1 MTFEESLQHEIDA
14 MILLSD
20 VYGWRTL
27 KTPRYARVDGIVTN
41 YDGDMLAV
49 YEFKSRELTLD
60 ELTTM
65 GTYLVTHQKIQDG
78 CDAART
84 LGVGLGDPGGEGED
98 GRGAGRP
105 DPLRARIARAAARR
119 AAGRNHQQRN
129 RAGRQLLHRLIPLG
143 RVMRRR
149 RAGYD
154 ASMTARRKRD
164 DNRPT
169 TE

>member
-49 YEFKSRELTLD
+49 YEFKARGMTLN

-65 GTYLVTHQKIQDG
+65 GTYLVTHQKITDG

-84 LGVGLGDPGGEGED
+84 LGVPFILIVYLIGSENIVSFKIADSD
-98 GRGAGRP
+98 G
-105 DPLRARIARAAARR
+105 
-119 AAGRNHQQRN
+119 
-129 RAGRQLLHRLIPLG
+129 QLLIDYDVARTTTRKNVNGGIVERYNAFIPLNHMK
-143 RVMRRR
+143 VL
-149 RAGYD
+149 
-154 ASMTARRKRD
+154 K
-164 DNRPT
+164 
-169 TE
+169 

>member
-1 MTFEESLQHEIDA
+1 

-49 YEFKSRELTLD
+49 YEFKARGMTLD

-65 GTYLVTHQKIQDG
+65 GTYLVTHQKITDG

-84 LGVGLGDPGGEGED
+84 LGVPFILIVYLIGSENIVSFKVADSD
-98 GRGAGRP
+98 G
-105 DPLRARIARAAARR
+105 
-119 AAGRNHQQRN
+119 
-129 RAGRQLLHRLIPLG
+129 QLLIDYDVARTTTRKNVNGGIVERYNAFIPLNHMK
-143 RVMRRR
+143 VL
-149 RAGYD
+149 
-154 ASMTARRKRD
+154 K
-164 DNRPT
+164 
-169 TE
+169 

>member
-1 MTFEESLQHEIDA
+1 MNMTFEESLQHEIDA

-65 GTYLVTHQKIQDG
+65 GTYLVTHQKITDG

-84 LGVGLGDPGGEGED
+84 LGVPFILIVYLIGSENIVSFKVADSD
-98 GRGAGRP
+98 G
-105 DPLRARIARAAARR
+105 
-119 AAGRNHQQRN
+119 
-129 RAGRQLLHRLIPLG
+129 QLLIDYDVARTTTRKNVNGGIVERYNAFIPLNHMK
-143 RVMRRR
+143 VL
-149 RAGYD
+149 
-154 ASMTARRKRD
+154 K
-164 DNRPT
+164 
-169 TE
+169 

>member
-1 MTFEESLQHEIDA
+1 MNMTFEESLQHEIDA

-60 ELTTM
+60 ELTKH

-84 LGVGLGDPGGEGED
+84 LGVPFILIVYLIGSENIISFKVADSD
-98 GRGAGRP
+98 G
-105 DPLRARIARAAARR
+105 
-119 AAGRNHQQRN
+119 
-129 RAGRQLLHRLIPLG
+129 QLLIDYDVARTTTRKNVNGGIVERYNAFIPLNHMK
-143 RVMRRR
+143 VL
-149 RAGYD
+149 
-154 ASMTARRKRD
+154 K
-164 DNRPT
+164 
-169 TE
+169 

>member
-49 YEFKSRELTLD
+49 YEFKARGMTLD

-65 GTYLVTHQKIQDG
+65 GTYLVTHQKITDG

-84 LGVGLGDPGGEGED
+84 LGVPFILIVYLIGSENIISFKVADSD
-98 GRGAGRP
+98 G
-105 DPLRARIARAAARR
+105 
-119 AAGRNHQQRN
+119 
-129 RAGRQLLHRLIPLG
+129 QLLIDYDVARTTTRKNVNGGIVERYNAFIPLNHMK
-143 RVMRRR
+143 VL
-149 RAGYD
+149 
-154 ASMTARRKRD
+154 K
-164 DNRPT
+164 
-169 TE
+169 

>member
-41 YDGDMLAV
+41 YDDDMLAV
-49 YEFKSRELTLD
+49 YEFKARGMTLD

-65 GTYLVTHQKIQDG
+65 GTYLVTHQKITDG

-84 LGVGLGDPGGEGED
+84 LGVPFILIVYLIGSENIVSFKVADSD
-98 GRGAGRP
+98 G
-105 DPLRARIARAAARR
+105 
-119 AAGRNHQQRN
+119 
-129 RAGRQLLHRLIPLG
+129 QLLIDYDVARTTTRKNVNGGIVERYNAFIPLNHMK
-143 RVMRRR
+143 VL
-149 RAGYD
+149 
-154 ASMTARRKRD
+154 K
-164 DNRPT
+164 
-169 TE
+169 

>member
-1 MTFEESLQHEIDA
+1 MTFEESLQHETDA

-60 ELTTM
+60 ELTKH
-65 GTYLVTHQKIQDG
+65 GTYLVTHQKITDG

-84 LGVGLGDPGGEGED
+84 LGVPFILIVYLIGSENIVSFKVADSD
-98 GRGAGRP
+98 G
-105 DPLRARIARAAARR
+105 
-119 AAGRNHQQRN
+119 
-129 RAGRQLLHRLIPLG
+129 QLLIDYDVARTTTRKNVNGGIVERYNAFIPLNYMK
-143 RVMRRR
+143 VL
-149 RAGYD
+149 
-154 ASMTARRKRD
+154 K
-164 DNRPT
+164 
-169 TE
+169 

>member
-1 MTFEESLQHEIDA
+1 

-49 YEFKSRELTLD
+49 YEFKARGMTLD

-65 GTYLVTHQKIQDG
+65 GTYLVTHQKITDG

-84 LGVGLGDPGGEGED
+84 LGVPFILIVYLIGSENIISFKVADSD
-98 GRGAGRP
+98 G
-105 DPLRARIARAAARR
+105 
-119 AAGRNHQQRN
+119 
-129 RAGRQLLHRLIPLG
+129 QLLIDYDVARTTTRKNVNGGIVERYNAFIPLNHMK
-143 RVMRRR
+143 VL
-149 RAGYD
+149 
-154 ASMTARRKRD
+154 K
-164 DNRPT
+164 
-169 TE
+169 

>member
-1 MTFEESLQHEIDA
+1 

-20 VYGWRTL
+20 VYMWRTL

-49 YEFKSRELTLD
+49 YEFKARGMTLD

-84 LGVGLGDPGGEGED
+84 LGVPFILIVYLIGSENIVSFKVADSD
-98 GRGAGRP
+98 G
-105 DPLRARIARAAARR
+105 
-119 AAGRNHQQRN
+119 
-129 RAGRQLLHRLIPLG
+129 QLLIDYDVARTTTRKNVNGGIVERYNAFIPLNHMK
-143 RVMRRR
+143 VL
-149 RAGYD
+149 
-154 ASMTARRKRD
+154 K
-164 DNRPT
+164 
-169 TE
+169 